1 MYPNIF
7 NYYKLHALTVATLCP
22 GPANILA
29 QVCSTITRQPIRA
42 RNLFKLSTD
51 SARLVVEIKKKKNLL
66 WVWGSLGE
74 TSQVWGVFAFFWPT
88 LRGPGRQSHES
99 IFSFKIL
106 CKTRLSSQSLELSI
120 AFLAYLEPKL
130 CHKNQKV
137 VKISTPTKGNLG

>member
-51 SARLVVEIKKKKNLL
+51 SARLVVEIKKKKKFCFGFGVLWGRRRKCGVCLRFFGLL
-66 WVWGSLGE
+66 YAALDANPMSQFFRSRFCAKLDYHPSL
-74 TSQVWGVFAFFWPT
+74 
-88 LRGPGRQSHES
+88 
-99 IFSFKIL
+99 
-106 CKTRLSSQSLELSI
+106 
-120 AFLAYLEPKL
+120 
-130 CHKNQKV
+130 
-137 VKISTPTKGNLG
+137 